1 MEVDEVDTSQ
11 RKTLS
16 TGGGATNV
24 QSDGAIMAVLNA
36 EGTNYN
42 GSKWGS
48 MTQKRIGLHPGD
60 IVKFP
65 QQISY
70 HRRRR

>member
-1 MEVDEVDTSQ
+1 MEADEVDISQ

-42 GSKWGS
+42 GSNG
-48 MTQKRIGLHPGD
+48 GE
-60 IVKFP
+60 
-65 QQISY
+65 
-70 HRRRR
+70 